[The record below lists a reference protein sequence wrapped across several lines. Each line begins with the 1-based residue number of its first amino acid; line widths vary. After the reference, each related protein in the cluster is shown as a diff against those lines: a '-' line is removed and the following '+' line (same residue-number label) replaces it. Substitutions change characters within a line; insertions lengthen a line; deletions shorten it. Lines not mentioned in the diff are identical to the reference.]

1 MTAVVVTGGR
11 EYSDARRVNECLDWL
26 HAAVNITLLVQG
38 GAQGADALAARWARD
53 HLPKERSVTVEA
65 EWTRYGK
72 SAGMRRNQEM
82 LQRHKPHLVFAFPGG
97 RGTANC
103 VFEAEARRIPVLLE
117 RHCPKYNVQLPRP
130 RLGEQLDAGVMQCW
144 TELPA
149 GWWTKRARNLETEEK
164 TRWTRPAPSRPGVII
179 TFPGPRTRS

>member
-1 MTAVVVTGGR
+1 MTTIVVTGGR

-38 GAQGADALAARWARD
+38 GARGADALAARWARD
-53 HLPKERSVTVEA
+53 HLPKERSITVEA
-65 EWTRYGK
+65 EWTRFGK

-82 LQRHKPHLVFAFPGG
+82 LQRHKPHLVLAFPGG

-117 RHCPKYNVQLPRP
+117 RHCPKTSAAAP
-130 RLGEQLDAGVMQCW
+130 GGAAGRRVMQSW
-144 TELPA
+144 TALPA
-149 GWWTKRARNLETEEK
+149 GWWTKRARNPETEEK

-179 TFPGPRTRS
+179 TFPGPRNSS

>member
-1 MTAVVVTGGR
+1 MTGGR

-38 GAQGADALAARWARD
+38 GARGADALAARWARD

-82 LQRHKPHLVFAFPGG
+82 LQRHKPHLVLAFPGG

-103 VFEAEARRIPVLLE
+103 V
-117 RHCPKYNVQLPRP
+117 
-130 RLGEQLDAGVMQCW
+130 LDAGVMQCW

-149 GWWTKRARNLETEEK
+149 GWWTKRARNPETEEK

-179 TFPGPRTRS
+179 TLPGPRNSS